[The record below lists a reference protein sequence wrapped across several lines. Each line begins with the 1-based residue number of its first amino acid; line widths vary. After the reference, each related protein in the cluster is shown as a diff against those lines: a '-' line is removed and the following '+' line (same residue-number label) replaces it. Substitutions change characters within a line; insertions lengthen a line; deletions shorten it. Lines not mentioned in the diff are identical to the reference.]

1 MAKNFQNEEMRNEE
15 FTVEDDSPSE
25 DRDDMVTYF
34 MKLYREYESSEY
46 RRQKIED
53 AAENRKRYDGDRDS
67 KNFPWENCSNYSLMT
82 EAIVVDNLEPRLVA
96 AVAGKD
102 RDIVEALPNSSKG
115 VEFAKE
121 VEKFAEWALAHNI
134 KWQDNVPAWI
144 HNVLLDGT
152 LYIFPYYKEQK
163 LIRGERFVGKVAVN
177 PFTMERITDEESLR
191 ALIMQGIRPEEMP
204 VDEIQKKDVRIF
216 KVVNDYALMNEVYG
230 PDICPDWDE
239 TPTIRK
245 QFFKYADLEE
255 NSKENGGVYIN
266 ITKKLLDSATT
277 TRDDEDLPPGSDRDG
292 AAPEVEREDIEV
304 LTFYDRYD
312 IGEGRD
318 WVIVSIAKNTETVI
332 RKQYVRDVY
341 YGLIGKPCKRLVIFP
356 DFGKQFGTGVPHK
369 IRHHALSI
377 NDCLNQML
385 DSGAAQINPWFFYG
399 SDVGLQDELDIS
411 PGGAN
416 PVVGNANSIVFP
428 NVGVKA
434 QVYIEFINLITSF
447 LERLIAMS
455 SYQSGVEDQ
464 AMGQGAG
471 TAAGMRMILQ
481 EAQVKHTY
489 QAKPIK
495 EQLEDVI
502 KLDMMLYSWYMP
514 TDAEIVLPGGQ
525 VLRGINVDALQ
536 QDYDFSLRISDSA
549 YNKMMA
555 RYEAQ
560 ELLGLAASFP
570 FANQM
575 QLFMD
580 ALQAYDKKNP
590 EIYIEPAF
598 LMLIQAVAQN
608 PEIPQVVQQYIQD
621 KMQKMHQQE
630 LGQAAQDG
638 ETVSRMRE
646 ALKDQQAIPD
656 MQKAVEKNLMKRKIQ
671 DSMEMAAALEHKN
684 MIGPKD
690 IQDAMASQKRKL
702 AKDVVE
708 GSMA

>member
-1 MAKNFQNEEMRNEE
+1 M
-15 FTVEDDSPSE
+15 
-25 DRDDMVTYF
+25 
-34 MKLYREYESSEY
+34 
-46 RRQKIED
+46 
-53 AAENRKRYDGDRDS
+53 
-67 KNFPWENCSNYSLMT
+67 
-82 EAIVVDNLEPRLVA
+82 
-96 AVAGKD
+96 
-102 RDIVEALPNSSKG
+102 
-115 VEFAKE
+115 
-121 VEKFAEWALAHNI
+121 
-134 KWQDNVPAWI
+134 
-144 HNVLLDGT
+144 
-152 LYIFPYYKEQK
+152 
-163 LIRGERFVGKVAVN
+163 
-177 PFTMERITDEESLR
+177 
-191 ALIMQGIRPEEMP
+191 
-204 VDEIQKKDVRIF
+204 
-216 KVVNDYALMNEVYG
+216 
-230 PDICPDWDE
+230 
-239 TPTIRK
+239 
-245 QFFKYADLEE
+245 
-255 NSKENGGVYIN
+255 
-266 ITKKLLDSATT
+266 
-277 TRDDEDLPPGSDRDG
+277 
-292 AAPEVEREDIEV
+292 
-304 LTFYDRYD
+304 
-312 IGEGRD
+312 
-318 WVIVSIAKNTETVI
+318 
-332 RKQYVRDVY
+332 
-341 YGLIGKPCKRLVIFP
+341 
-356 DFGKQFGTGVPHK
+356 
-369 IRHHALSI
+369 
-377 NDCLNQML
+377 
-385 DSGAAQINPWFFYG
+385 
-399 SDVGLQDELDIS
+399 
-411 PGGAN
+411 
-416 PVVGNANSIVFP
+416 VGNANSIVFP

-502 KLDMMLYSWYMP
+502 KLDMMLYAWYMP

-608 PEIPQVVQQYIQD
+608 EIPGCATVYSGQD
-621 KMQKMHQQE
+621 ENASAE

-646 ALKDQQAIPD
+646 ALKDQQAIPTCR
-656 MQKAVEKNLMKRKIQ
+656 KRLRGI
-671 DSMEMAAALEHKN
+671 
-684 MIGPKD
+684 
-690 IQDAMASQKRKL
+690 
-702 AKDVVE
+702 
-708 GSMA
+708 